1 MDIPIIYKDEHIVVV
16 NKPIGLAVH
25 KNKHMAHDAPYLT
38 KILGDQL
45 GCWVYNVHRL
55 DAKTSGVMVL
65 ALSTEVAKNISKQFE
80 NKTVAKTYC
89 ALVKGNPGKGTYDKQ
104 VVDRKKKGKRVD
116 AHTDFETLDTIT
128 SIYSSKGIDN
138 VEISLV
144 LMRPTTGRWHQLR
157 QHFAQQRCD
166 IIGDTQ
172 HGDWTLNRLVTEQT
186 EVHRLCLHA
195 SKIAFKHPQTEE
207 EISFEVPTPIAFTTI
222 WFESKYLK

>member
-1 MDIPIIYKDEHIVVV
+1 MDVPIIYKDEHIVVV

-55 DAKTSGVMVL
+55 DAKTSGAMVL
-65 ALSTEVAKNISKQFE
+65 ALSSEIANVLTKQFE
-80 NKTVAKTYC
+80 KRTVSKTYC
-89 ALVKGNPGKGTYDKQ
+89 ALVKGNPGNGTYDKQ
-104 VVDRKKKGKRVD
+104 VVDRKKRGKRVD
-116 AHTDFETLDTIT
+116 AQTDFETLDTIT
-128 SIYSSKGIDN
+128 SIYSSKGVDD

-144 LMRPTTGRWHQLR
+144 LMHPITGRWHQLR
-157 QHFAQQRCD
+157 QHFAQQRYD

-172 HGDWTLNRLVTEQT
+172 HGDWTLNRLVTDQT

-195 SKIAFKHPQTEE
+195 SKLAFSHPATEE
-207 EISFEVPTPIAFTTI
+207 IINFEVPAPNEFTKI
-222 WFESKYLK
+222 WFESKK